1 MPLRA
6 RREPR
11 LPLRWHGGR
20 IVSRWTSTSS
30 RPIVRREGR
39 SPEGSGDMSFPWA
52 LPTNRPPLP
61 LVGFARQF
69 DPRSLR
75 KRARTRINR
84 AIGGQSPARPNSA
97 PVYSPWRR
105 RLAGDSP
112 RWLREIAGET
122 PAPRPKLTC
131 AANWWAKPFP
141 CSTGLRRGRTS
152 TGSRWQVLALYV
164 AALLVGRGAA
174 AQTTLGALSN
184 FDVFNDTGEE
194 SHGFEIERLARSRDG
209 PLRRVTSTRG
219 AGVSPVPPAEQ
230 AQAH

>member
-84 AIGGQSPARPNSA
+84 ATWPGK
-97 PVYSPWRR
+97 
-105 RLAGDSP
+105 
-112 RWLREIAGET
+112 
-122 PAPRPKLTC
+122 APRDSLRPK
-131 AANWWAKPFP
+131 
-141 CSTGLRRGRTS
+141 SM
-152 TGSRWQVLALYV
+152 LADGAV
-164 AALLVGRGAA
+164 ADAG
-174 AQTTLGALSN
+174 T
-184 FDVFNDTGEE
+184 
-194 SHGFEIERLARSRDG
+194 
-209 PLRRVTSTRG
+209 G
-219 AGVSPVPPAEQ
+219 AGGPPGAV
-230 AQAH
+230 APGGS